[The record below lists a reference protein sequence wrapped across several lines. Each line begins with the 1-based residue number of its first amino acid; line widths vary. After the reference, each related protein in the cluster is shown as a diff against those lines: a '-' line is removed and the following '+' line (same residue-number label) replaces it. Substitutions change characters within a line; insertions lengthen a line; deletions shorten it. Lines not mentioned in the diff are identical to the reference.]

1 MQFKRLPQITAVV
14 TARAFEFRAV
24 VTARVPDSKAVVTAC
39 DGLLSRSS
47 ETELSWRMQMV
58 AKHLRKPSTERT
70 QGSLHTTRQTSSCYL
85 MTIHSLVLFHPTRV
99 LASTLH
105 LSSRLPLQC
114 SNPGCQKYHMQAVV
128 ATELS
133 GCHRWARCTQQEIV
147 MGTCT
152 PEPHE
157 RLSPLGSMYAYVE
170 ILHDGHLHA

>member
-58 AKHLRKPSTERT
+58 AKLLRKPSTART
-70 QGSLHTTRQTSSCYL
+70 QGSLHTTRQTSSSYL
-85 MTIHSLVLFHPTRV
+85 MTIHSLVLFHPNRV

-105 LSSRLPLQC
+105 LSSRLLWD
-114 SNPGCQKYHMQAVV
+114 
-128 ATELS
+128 
-133 GCHRWARCTQQEIV
+133 GCHRLCRCPNVSCPKYVAVFLLCLCWLWIAIFLWWKRSNGFV
-147 MGTCT
+147 MNNF
-152 PEPHE
+152 
-157 RLSPLGSMYAYVE
+157 
-170 ILHDGHLHA
+170 